1 MTKRRSSNDRQ
12 QNYTKLDNDYVRN
25 TDKAIN
31 RKIEGRK
38 RKMRRIAFFA
48 IVPVVIIAVLG
59 NILLNQ
65 NETLA
70 VKEQE
75 KVEAKEHL
83 SDLKEER
90 ESLNLRIKQ
99 LENDEYIAKLLR
111 KEYFLTEEGEIN
123 FILPDEKDEKDE
135 KEKKGD
141 IPDKKDAVSEK
152 KGKKDD

>member
-70 VKEQE
+70 AKEQE

-83 SDLKEER
+83 ADLKEER

-99 LENDEYIAKLLR
+99 LEDPEYIAKLLR
-111 KEYFLTEEGEIN
+111 KEYFLSKEGEIN
-123 FILPDEKDEKDE
+123 FILPDEKGE

>member
-70 VKEQE
+70 AKEQE

-90 ESLNLRIKQ
+90 DSLNLKIKQ
-99 LENDEYIAKLLR
+99 LEDPEYIAKLLR
-111 KEYFLTEEGEIN
+111 KEYFLSKEGEIN
-123 FILPDEKDEKDE
+123 FILPDEK
-135 KEKKGD
+135 EKKAD

>member
-70 VKEQE
+70 AKEQE
-75 KVEAKEHL
+75 KVEAKKQL

-99 LENDEYIAKLLR
+99 LENEEYIAKLLR
-111 KEYFLTEEGEIN
+111 KEYFLSQEGEIN
-123 FILPDEKDEKDE
+123 FILPDEKDEK
-135 KEKKGD
+135 EKKGD
-141 IPDKKDAVSEK
+141 LPDKKDDASEK

>member
-70 VKEQE
+70 TKEQE
-75 KVEAKEHL
+75 KVEAKGHL

-99 LENDEYIAKLLR
+99 LEDPEYIAKLLR
-111 KEYFLTEEGEIN
+111 KEYFLSKEGEIN
-123 FILPDEKDEKDE
+123 FILPDE

>member
-31 RKIEGRK
+31 RKIEARK
-38 RKMRRIAFFA
+38 RKIRRIAFFA
-48 IVPVVIIAVLG
+48 IGPVVIIAVLL

-70 VKEQE
+70 AKEQK
-75 KVEAKEHL
+75 KVEAKANL
-83 SDLKEER
+83 SNLKEER
-90 ESLNLRIKQ
+90 DSLNLRIKQ

-111 KEYFLTEEGEIN
+111 KEYFLSEKGEIV
-123 FILPDEKDEKDE
+123 FIMPDEKDKKD
-135 KEKKGD
+135 KKGD
-141 IPDKKDAVSEK
+141 IPENKDKKDEVM

>member
-1 MTKRRSSNDRQ
+1 MAKRRSSNDRQ

-25 TDKAIN
+25 TDKAKN
-31 RKIEGRK
+31 RKIEARK

-70 VKEQE
+70 AKEQE
-75 KVEAKEHL
+75 KVEAKGHL

-90 ESLNLRIKQ
+90 ESLNLKIKQ

-111 KEYFLTEEGEIN
+111 KEYFLSKEGEKIL
-123 FILPDEKDEKDE
+123 ILPDEKDKKD
-135 KEKKGD
+135 KKGD
-141 IPDKKDAVSEK
+141 IPENKDKKDEAVKE
-152 KGKKDD
+152 KKDD